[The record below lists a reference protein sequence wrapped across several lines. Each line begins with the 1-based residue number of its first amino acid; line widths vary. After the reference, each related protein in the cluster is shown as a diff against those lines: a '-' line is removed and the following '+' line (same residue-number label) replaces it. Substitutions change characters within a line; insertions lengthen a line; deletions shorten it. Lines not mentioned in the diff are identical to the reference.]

1 MRNIRWSALAISLM
15 LLQVLFVFSQ
25 TTIKSVDE
33 TRKAF
38 KKLLDRPKLPLDVKQ
53 ISKTTSGSYTYET
66 VDFTSDKKAD
76 GSAERVP
83 TYLVSPTEKKAKLPA
98 VIMLHGTGGNKE
110 SQKSWL
116 EEFAKR
122 GWIGVAI
129 DARHVRIVE
138 RLCRVPGLD
147 ANLGR
152 LRGGDSALIWAA
164 RFGRTETVQALLAV
178 PGIEV
183 NARDKNGFSA
193 LMLAAKFG
201 HINIIQALLAK
212 PGIDVIDDENAILN
226 IIKEKNLGDDI
237 IELII
242 HEIWRAENPNII
254 GDPGGPGFQA
264 LKAKYN
270 LDPSFKEA
278 NEKEKQK
285 YVYIPSPE
293 YIEKTKYI
301 KKGGSRGRKYKR
313 IKKSRKYKR
322 TKKSKKSRRTR
333 IRTKLMKAKPC

>member
-1 MRNIRWSALAISLM
+1 MNGRTNIVKALLADPDIAVNARDYDGNSALMLAANNRNIEI
-15 LLQVLFVFSQ
+15 
-25 TTIKSVDE
+25 
-33 TRKAF
+33 
-38 KKLLDRPKLPLDVKQ
+38 
-53 ISKTTSGSYTYET
+53 
-66 VDFTSDKKAD
+66 
-76 GSAERVP
+76 
-83 TYLVSPTEKKAKLPA
+83 
-98 VIMLHGTGGNKE
+98 
-110 SQKSWL
+110 
-116 EEFAKR
+116 
-122 GWIGVAI
+122 
-129 DARHVRIVE
+129 
-138 RLCRVPGLD
+138 
-147 ANLGR
+147 
-152 LRGGDSALIWAA
+152 
-164 RFGRTETVQALLAV
+164 VQALLARKDIEV
-178 PGIEV
+178 NAINIEGDSALMLATIKGDIKIVQVLLAKPDIEVNTKNNNGFSAIMLASIRGDIEIVQALLAREDIEV

-270 LDPSFKEA
+270 LDPTFKEA

-285 YVYIPSPE
+285 YIYIPSPE

-301 KKGGSRGRKYKR
+301 KKSGSRGRKYKR

-333 IRTKLMKAKPC
+333 IRTKLIKAKPC